1 MSLHADGPIQP
12 RNPPERIVWT
22 PFPLD
27 ALPELPRCFIRET
40 SNALGCDPATVLTD
54 LLADLLHYCDKTD
67 LDFAKIEERARGH
80 YLEES

>member
-1 MSLHADGPIQP
+1 MDI
-12 RNPPERIVWT
+12 ERKGLFMGEPTNAERAQRAARVLT
-22 PFPLD
+22 DYKRRHDPGED
-27 ALPELPRCFIRET
+27 AE
-40 SNALGCDPATVLTD
+40 TVLTD